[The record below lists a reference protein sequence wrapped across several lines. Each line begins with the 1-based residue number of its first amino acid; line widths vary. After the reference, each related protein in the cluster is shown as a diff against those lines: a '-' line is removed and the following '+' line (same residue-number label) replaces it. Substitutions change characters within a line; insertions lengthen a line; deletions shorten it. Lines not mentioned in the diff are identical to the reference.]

1 VYVGYSNINTTFKYY
16 MLYLLKILDFFV
28 ICTSYIEK
36 NSGGEQRRGGSFGTR
51 HFDWRAA
58 LEAFRPIIYIYINTH
73 VGVTTKHT
81 NSDFFDV
88 KWNLDFDITKKRG
101 YSAPV
106 KVGAANQKLTLGGR
120 RGGGTKAAVF
130 PPKHLSPSAGGADR
144 SLARATKQQT
154 GRP

>member
-1 VYVGYSNINTTFKYY
+1 

-36 NSGGEQRRGGSFGTR
+36 NSGGEQRRGGSFGSR

-58 LEAFRPIIYIYINTH
+58 LEALRPIIYIYINTH

-88 KWNLDFDITKKRG
+88 KWNLDFDITKK
-101 YSAPV
+101 
-106 KVGAANQKLTLGGR
+106 KGA
-120 RGGGTKAAVF
+120 
-130 PPKHLSPSAGGADR
+130 
-144 SLARATKQQT
+144 
-154 GRP
+154 